1 MENINDGYGI
11 HFSGSSKATG
21 MTLRD
26 YFAGQ
31 ALAGVLSTHDKCLES
46 PFKRY
51 RTVAEISYDFA
62 DAMIAERN
70 KNA

>member
-1 MENINDGYGI
+1 MSLTKDGYGI
-11 HFSGSSKATG
+11 HFSESSIAPG

-46 PFKRY
+46 SFKRY
-51 RTVAEISYDFA
+51 RTVAEISYGFA
-62 DAMIAERN
+62 DAMIGERE